1 MGSTNISNI
10 RECIKYL
17 DNLPVE
23 VIEHALRKTARKGA
37 KWDYA
42 MTILDSYVEKNLN
55 TLEKVQAD
63 EIEFKNKTNKNTEVE
78 ETEEEKTKRKIK
90 ELEEAMNAN
99 R

>member
-1 MGSTNISNI
+1 MNSTNTSNI
-10 RECIKYL
+10 QECISYL
-17 DNLPVE
+17 DKLPIE
-23 VIEHALRKTARKGA
+23 VIEHALKKTARKGA

-55 TLEKVQAD
+55 TLEKVKVD
-63 EIEFKNKTNKNTEVE
+63 EIEFKNRTNQNVEKN

-90 ELEEAMNAN
+90 ELKEAMNAN